1 MKSLKSIFS
10 SCSSLSVSTQKNKR
24 ERVKSEHFL
33 RFWNAASFLW
43 IFLNSNEEPARLCSL
58 LCFLSRTK
66 RREKKKQKRRN
77 LLPHRTR
84 SRRLRRRRCRPTASS
99 LSFLSAVS
107 AVPTFV
113 SPDRFWTRF
122 DATDAT
128 TSFFLSFDSIRTS
141 TKGKKTIDR
150 WERSLMS
157 LSLFN
162 NKERERE
169 KDVRSVYN
177 KRRAAVIKT
186 FAQQQQKKQQKQR
199 RALCLK
205 CKTHHSRYFFWRRG
219 MKFQKFEPKNC
230 LKMELNSI
238 LEWKGKRVLNYCMKL
253 LVLH

>member
-1 MKSLKSIFS
+1 MSKVNTFFASETLLL
-10 SCSSLSVSTQKNKR
+10 CS
-24 ERVKSEHFL
+24 EF
-33 RFWNAASFLW
+33 
-43 IFLNSNEEPARLCSL
+43 FLNSNAKNQLFSL

-150 WERSLMS
+150 SMRALFDVSFSLQQQR
-157 LSLFN
+157 
-162 NKERERE
+162 KRERE

-205 CKTHHSRYFFWRRG
+205 CNTHHSRYFF
-219 MKFQKFEPKNC
+219 
-230 LKMELNSI
+230 
-238 LEWKGKRVLNYCMKL
+238 
-253 LVLH
+253 

>member
-24 ERVKSEHFL
+24 ECVKSEHFL
-33 RFWNAASFLW
+33 RFWNAASLLW
-43 IFLNSNEEPARLCSL
+43 IFLNSNEEPRLFSL

-150 WERSLMS
+150 SMRALFDVSFSLQQQR
-157 LSLFN
+157 
-162 NKERERE
+162 KRERERC
-169 KDVRSVYN
+169 K
-177 KRRAAVIKT
+177 KR
-186 FAQQQQKKQQKQR
+186 
-199 RALCLK
+199 L
-205 CKTHHSRYFFWRRG
+205 Y
-219 MKFQKFEPKNC
+219 
-230 LKMELNSI
+230 
-238 LEWKGKRVLNYCMKL
+238 
-253 LVLH
+253 

>member
-1 MKSLKSIFS
+1 MKSLKSIFPFF
-10 SCSSLSVSTQKNKR
+10 LVNTKNKC
-24 ERVKSEHFL
+24 VKSEHFL
-33 RFWNAASFLW
+33 SLSEMHSEMLLFA
-43 IFLNSNEEPARLCSL
+43 LNFFEFKREEPPRLFSL

-66 RREKKKQKRRN
+66 RHREKKKRKRKRN

-128 TSFFLSFDSIRTS
+128 TSFFSSLRFALPQ
-141 TKGKKTIDR
+141 KTIDR

-162 NKERERE
+162 DKGRNIEKE
-169 KDVRSVYN
+169 K
-177 KRRAAVIKT
+177 KR
-186 FAQQQQKKQQKQR
+186 
-199 RALCLK
+199 L
-205 CKTHHSRYFFWRRG
+205 
-219 MKFQKFEPKNC
+219 
-230 LKMELNSI
+230 
-238 LEWKGKRVLNYCMKL
+238 
-253 LVLH
+253 

>member
-24 ERVKSEHFL
+24 ECVKSEHFL
-33 RFWNAASFLW
+33 RFWNAASLLW
-43 IFLNSNEEPARLCSL
+43 IFLNSNEEPRLFSL

-169 KDVRSVYN
+169 R
-177 KRRAAVIKT
+177 
-186 FAQQQQKKQQKQR
+186 
-199 RALCLK
+199 
-205 CKTHHSRYFFWRRG
+205 
-219 MKFQKFEPKNC
+219 
-230 LKMELNSI
+230 
-238 LEWKGKRVLNYCMKL
+238 WKSL
-253 LVLH
+253 

>member
-1 MKSLKSIFS
+1 MKSLKSIFPF
-10 SCSSLSVSTQKNKR
+10 LSVSTKNKR
-24 ERVKSEHFL
+24 ECVKSEHFL
-33 RFWNAASFLW
+33 RFWNASFALDFFEFKRRTKF
-43 IFLNSNEEPARLCSL
+43 FLFCSAYV
-58 LCFLSRTK
+58 SRTK
-66 RREKKKQKRRN
+66 RGSRKNKNEEII
-77 LLPHRTR
+77 PHRRR

-177 KRRAAVIKT
+177 KRRAVIKT
-186 FAQQQQKKQQKQR
+186 FAQQQQKKKQQKQR

-219 MKFQKFEPKNC
+219 MKFQKFEPKKC
-230 LKMELNSI
+230 IKMEKNSI
-238 LEWKGKRVLNYCMKL
+238 LELETTLY
-253 LVLH
+253 

>member
-1 MKSLKSIFS
+1 M
-10 SCSSLSVSTQKNKR
+10 
-24 ERVKSEHFL
+24 
-33 RFWNAASFLW
+33 
-43 IFLNSNEEPARLCSL
+43 

-141 TKGKKTIDR
+141 TKGKKTFDR
-150 WERSLMS
+150 SMRALFDVSFSLQQQR
-157 LSLFN
+157 
-162 NKERERE
+162 KRERKME
-169 KDVRSVYN
+169 AFIINAGPLLKLLHNNNNRRNNRN
-177 KRRAAVIKT
+177 K
-186 FAQQQQKKQQKQR
+186 

-205 CKTHHSRYFFWRRG
+205 SARNTRVIS
-219 MKFQKFEPKNC
+219 FEEN
-230 LKMELNSI
+230 E
-238 LEWKGKRVLNYCMKL
+238 
-253 LVLH
+253 